1 MKANLYLTVFL
12 FVLINFLFCVSS
24 RNVFAQ
30 KSEVQYKRVLFVNR
44 NDENSAVVR
53 PRVFK
58 SPVKKEISDNKATE
72 TAAAPK
78 ATVNFSYEHAVFELI
93 NKQRTANGLNPLVW
107 NDDIAKI
114 ARVHSEEMANNKF
127 FDHKGL
133 NGLMVNNRADA
144 IGLSK
149 WRSIG
154 ENIAYNRGYANPLEF
169 AVEGWMKSPAHRDNI
184 LNNRWQ
190 ESGIGIAILADG
202 TYYFTQVFLLRK

>member
-1 MKANLYLTVFL
+1 MKTKLYLTVFL
-12 FVLINFLFCVSS
+12 FVLINFLFCVFS

-30 KSEVQYKRVLFVNR
+30 TNEFQYKRILFVNR
-44 NDENSAVVR
+44 NDENSVIVR

-58 SPVKKEISDNKATE
+58 SPLKKEVSNNKPTE
-72 TAAAPK
+72 TAAPK
-78 ATVNFSYEHAVFELI
+78 ATVNFSCEHAVFKLI
-93 NKQRTANGLNPLVW
+93 NKQRTANDLSPLVW
-107 NDDIAKI
+107 NDDVAKI
-114 ARVHSEEMANNKF
+114 ARIHSENMANNKF

-133 NGLMVNNRADA
+133 DGSMINNRADA

>member
-1 MKANLYLTVFL
+1 MFLPETSLLKRAKINIKELL
-12 FVLINFLFCVSS
+12 FVS
-24 RNVFAQ
+24 
-30 KSEVQYKRVLFVNR
+30 R
-44 NDENSAVVR
+44 NDENVVR
-53 PRVFK
+53 SSVVENLSKREV
-58 SPVKKEISDNKATE
+58 SDNKSTE
-72 TAAAPK
+72 KAALK
-78 ATVNFSYEHAVFELI
+78 AITNFSYEKQIFELI
-93 NKQRTANGLNPLVW
+93 NKKRAEAGLNLLIW
-107 NDDIAKI
+107 NDDVAKI
-114 ARVHSEEMANNKF
+114 ARIHSEEMANNKF

-133 NGLMVNNRADA
+133 NGSMVNNRADA

-169 AVEGWMKSPAHRDNI
+169 AVEGWLKSPAHRDNI

>member
-1 MKANLYLTVFL
+1 MKVNLYLTVSL

-24 RNVFAQ
+24 RNAFAQ
-30 KSEVQYKRVLFVNR
+30 TNEFQYKRVLFVNR
-44 NDENSAVVR
+44 NDENIVR

-58 SPVKKEISDNKATE
+58 SPVEKETSENKPAE
-72 TAAAPK
+72 NAAPK
-78 ATVNFSYEHAVFELI
+78 ATVNFSYERQVFELI
-93 NKQRTANGLNPLVW
+93 NKKRAEAGLNLLTW
-107 NDDIAKI
+107 NDDVARI
-114 ARVHSEEMANNKF
+114 ARIHSENMANNKF

-133 NGLMVNNRADA
+133 DGSMVNNRADA
-144 IGLSK
+144 VGLSK

-154 ENIAYNRGYANPLEF
+154 ENIAYNRGYANPPEF

-190 ESGIGIAILADG
+190 ESGIGIAIMADG

>member
-1 MKANLYLTVFL
+1 MKAKLFLTVSL
-12 FVLINFLFCVSS
+12 FVLINFLFCISS

-30 KSEVQYKRVLFVNR
+30 TSEVQYKRVLFVNR

-58 SPVKKEISDNKATE
+58 NPVKKESFDNKPSE
-72 TAAAPK
+72 NVVPK
-78 ATVNFSYEHAVFELI
+78 AITNFSFERAVFELI
-93 NKQRTANGLNPLVW
+93 NKKRAEAGLTLLIW
-107 NDDIAKI
+107 NDDVAKI
-114 ARVHSEEMANNKF
+114 ARTHSEEMANNKF

-133 NGLMVNNRADA
+133 DGSMVNNRADTV
-144 IGLSK
+144 GLSK

-154 ENIAYNRGYANPLEF
+154 ENIAYNRGFANPLEF
-169 AVEGWMKSPAHRDNI
+169 AVESWMKSPAHRDNI

-190 ESGIGIAILADG
+190 ESGIGIAIMADG

>member
-1 MKANLYLTVFL
+1 MKINLYLTVFL

-30 KSEVQYKRVLFVNR
+30 TSEVQYKRVLFVIR

-58 SPVKKEISDNKATE
+58 SPVKKEVSDNKPTE

-78 ATVNFSYEHAVFELI
+78 ATVNFSYEKQVFELI
-93 NKQRTANGLNPLVW
+93 NKKRAEAGLNPLLW
-107 NDDIAKI
+107 NDDMAKI
-114 ARVHSEEMANNKF
+114 ARLHSENMANLEF

-133 NGLMVNNRADA
+133 DGSMVNNRADA
-144 IGLSK
+144 VGLSK

-154 ENIAYNRGYANPLEF
+154 ENIAYNRGFANPLEF
-169 AVEGWMKSPAHRDNI
+169 AVEGWMKSPAP
-184 LNNRWQ
+184 
-190 ESGIGIAILADG
+190 AII
-202 TYYFTQVFLLRK
+202 FLTTAGRNQASVSQLWLTELITSCKFSF